1 MSRAPEA
8 CRETRSATLD
18 PIDLG
23 AIEQEARL
31 PGVGRARRVVGA
43 GTVPLVAIAAG
54 LLIAACGEHP
64 PVHSKQIGYRG
75 VGMVQ
80 TTNPRTDAQKAAR
93 NEIPEPLPPVE
104 AVGPKVSEVYQNI
117 QVLGDLT
124 VPEFTRLMAAMTS
137 WVAPEQ
143 GCAYCHSGANL
154 ASDDLYTK
162 VVARRMLQMTSH
174 VKGTGVTCYTCHRGL
189 NVPANLWF
197 TMPKEGSVLGQ
208 ASYSRDRGFPAPA
221 AGLSSLPYDPYSGYL
236 DKPGNIR
243 VISQQA
249 LPEVGSRGRSIQSA
263 EMTYSV
269 MLSISQALGVNCTY
283 CHNSRSFTA
292 WDQSTPARAQAWYGI
307 QMVRN
312 LNIDYLGPLTA
323 KLPHNRLGPLG
334 DGPKV
339 NCATCHQGVSKP
351 LLGVSMYK
359 DYLVLGPPHTEATA
373 PEGSTPPEGAPAPET
388 APVAPAAAGPA
399 KTAAPAAPAPMPS
412 TAAVTNPAGSA
423 MRGKTS

>member
-1 MSRAPEA
+1 MSRA
-8 CRETRSATLD
+8 TR
-18 PIDLG
+18 
-23 AIEQEARL
+23 
-31 PGVGRARRVVGA
+31 A
-43 GTVPLVAIAAG
+43 GSLLAVAAA
-54 LLIAACGEHP
+54 LLLAGCGEHP

-80 TTNPRTDAQKAAR
+80 TTNPRSDAQKAAR
-93 NEIPEPLPPVE
+93 NDVPDPLPPVE

-137 WVAPEQ
+137 WVAPDQ

-162 VVARRMLQMTSH
+162 VVARRMLQMTRHLNGDWTSH

-189 NVPANLWF
+189 NVPANIWF
-197 TMPKEGSVLGQ
+197 TAPKEGSVLGQ
-208 ASYSRDRGFPAPA
+208 ASYSRDRGFPASA

-243 VISQQA
+243 VVSQQA
-249 LPEVGSRGRSIQSA
+249 LPEEGSKGRSIQSA
-263 EMTYSV
+263 ETTYAV
-269 MLSISQALGVNCTY
+269 MMSISQSLGVNCTY
-283 CHNSRSFTA
+283 CHNSRAFSA

-312 LNIDYLGPLTA
+312 LNIEYLGPLTG

-359 DYLVLGPPHTEATA
+359 DYLVLGPPHAEMAA
-373 PEGSTPPEGAPAPET
+373 PEGTAAPGESSAAPAAEP
-388 APVAPAAAGPA
+388 APAAAAPA
-399 KTAAPAAPAPMPS
+399 KTAAPAAPVPAPA
-412 TAAVTNPAGSA
+412 TAAVTNPANRA
-423 MRGKTS
+423 TPAKTS